1 MLCRKERQ
9 QPELFVAG
17 SLRDLLPDD
26 HVFVRV
32 DRVLDSSW
40 LSDDVAE
47 HLPRFIDA
55 YNERRLHSSLGYL
68 SPKQF
73 ENQHT
78 RPPVK
83 TAA

>member
-1 MLCRKERQ
+1 MEAL
-9 QPELFVAG
+9 VVVG
-17 SLRDLLPDD
+17 
-26 HVFVRV
+26 
-32 DRVLDSSW
+32 
-40 LSDDVAE
+40 DDVAE

-68 SPKQF
+68 SPEQF
-73 ENQHT
+73 EDKHT